1 MVEAAERERVVA
13 LIGTPNPESSRLVAL
28 TLTEGDPTWAGA
40 LAGVGLGLPVF
51 HITEESVRAQVPPEV
66 YEAEVGLAA
75 DVLDAEAIATVL
87 DDVRARGTSG
97 LRAGSRVDGVL

>member
-1 MVEAAERERVVA
+1 MAEAGERGRVVA

-40 LAGVGLGLPVF
+40 LAGVRLGLPVF
-51 HITEESVRAQVPPEV
+51 HIAEEAVRAQVAEAV

-75 DVLDAEAIATVL
+75 EVLPADAIAAIL
-87 DDVRARGTSG
+87 EEVRAQA
-97 LRAGSRVDGVL
+97 RAAGPPA

>member
-1 MVEAAERERVVA
+1 VEASDRERVVA

-40 LAGVGLGLPVF
+40 LAGVRLGLPVF
-51 HITEESVRAQVPPEV
+51 HITEDCVRAQVPPEV

-75 DVLDAEAIATVL
+75 DVLDACAIAHAL
-87 DDVRARGTSG
+87 DEVRDRQANG
-97 LRAGSRVDGVL
+97 

>member
-1 MVEAAERERVVA
+1 MEAADRGRVVA

-40 LAGVGLGLPVF
+40 LAGVRLALPVL
-51 HITEESVRAQVPPEV
+51 HITEESVRTQVPPDV

-75 DVLDAEAIATVL
+75 DVLDASAIAQTL
-87 DDVRARGTSG
+87 EEVRGGPANM
-97 LRAGSRVDGVL
+97 